1 MLETA
6 FEALKTFDWGSDL
19 AALAPIEDAATASH
33 GKPEARQDLENR
45 LIAALK
51 GTLTRDAQDYIC
63 RKLAHVGTAAA
74 VPTLAGLLLNKGN
87 SHMARFALEQIP
99 APEAAAALR
108 DALPKVSGDL
118 KVGVISSIGA
128 RRDRSAVAALSGL
141 LADSDASVARAATLA
156 LGAIGSVES
165 AAALQTALRTAG
177 DRRSTMIDAVLSCA
191 ESLLASNQVADASSI
206 YKAFTHESQPRIVRL
221 AATRGLLACA
231 TKPSVRSV

>member
-63 RKLAHVGTAAA
+63 RKLANVGTAAA

-87 SHMARFALEQIP
+87 SHMSRFALEQIP
-99 APEAAAALR
+99 APEAA

>member
-1 MLETA
+1 MLDTA

-19 AALAPIEDAATASH
+19 AALAPIEEAATASH

-63 RKLAHVGTAAA
+63 RKLANVGTAAA

-87 SHMARFALEQIP
+87 SHMSRFALEQIP
-99 APEAAAALR
+99 AAEADQALR

-128 RRDRSAVAALSGL
+128 RRDSAAVPALSSL
-141 LADSDASVARAATLA
+141 LSDSDPAVARAAILA
-156 LGAIGSVES
+156 VGAIGSVES
-165 AAALQTALRTAG
+165 AAALQTALRAAG
-177 DRRSTMIDAVLSCA
+177 DRRATMIDAVLKCA
-191 ESLLASNQVADASSI
+191 ESLLASNQVATASSI
-206 YKAFTHESQPRIVRL
+206 YKAFTDESQPRIVRL

-231 TKPSVRSV
+231 SQPAVRSI

>member
-1 MLETA
+1 MLDTA

-45 LIAALK
+45 LITALK

-63 RKLAHVGTAAA
+63 RKLANVGTAAA
-74 VPTLAGLLLNKGN
+74 VPVLAALRVNKGN
-87 SHMARFALEQIP
+87 SHMSRIALEQIP
-99 APEAAAALR
+99 APEAAVALR

-128 RRDRSAVAALSGL
+128 RRDTDAVAALSGL

-165 AAALQTALRTAG
+165 VAALQSGIRAAG
-177 DRRSTMIDAVLSCA
+177 DLRLTIIDAVLKCA
-191 ESLLASNQVADASSI
+191 ESLLASNQIAQASTI
-206 YKAFTHESQPRIVRL
+206 YKAFTDEGQPRLVRL

-231 TKPSVRSV
+231 SQPDVRSI